1 MNQRAACPYCG
12 ERVAEEAV
20 MLWDGR
26 TYCRGCVEAV
36 SPALY
41 EFARN
46 GGELKEV
53 VEKSDVSL
61 KKYLR
66 GAGYKTLI
74 VTFVI
79 FMLPFIVLAWLDE
92 PNARFNLLFGVC
104 FFWCGFLVSWLIL
117 KGFLM
122 LTRSTLPRTVSV
134 EQNQVVLSHA
144 GDEKRI
150 PLHECLWELK
160 GTYRDNLTA
169 FTGQRKGVV
178 LLTSPGRCICCSH
191 SREMVQY
198 LGAFLILAGVRR
210 KSYWNGLRVLLHSV
224 IGLLIGLLLGY
235 YTGRLVAL
243 QVNDPFWVF
252 VLGFLGAVDGFGVGL
267 NYALYSGYGRSAAW
281 DRMHPLVWAGMFFT
295 VGAKF
300 LVMRGIGAMLLAGSI
315 NAILGVLAAWSIRR
329 FLAKDDAAED
339 DALRVRRE
347 LQKAFEYDN

>member
-12 ERVAEEAV
+12 ECVAEEAV
-20 MLWDGR
+20 TLWDGR
-26 TYCRGCVEAV
+26 TYCRSCVEAV

-74 VTFVI
+74 VTFMI
-79 FMLPFIVLAWLDE
+79 FMIPIVVLAWTDR
-92 PNARFNLLFGVC
+92 PNARFDLLFGVC

-191 SREMVQY
+191 SREMVQH

-224 IGLLIGLLLGY
+224 IGILIGLLLGY

-252 VLGFLGAVDGFGVGL
+252 ALGFLGAIDGFAVGL
-267 NYALYSGYGRSAAW
+267 NYALYTGYGRTAAL
-281 DRMHPLVWAGMFFT
+281 DRMHPLVWGGMFFLLGVKCT
-295 VGAKF
+295 VS
-300 LVMRGIGAMLLAGSI
+300 RGMGPMLLGSCI
-315 NAILGVLAAWSIRR
+315 NAALGVLAAWAIRR
-329 FLAKDDAAED
+329 FLARGDAAEED
-339 DALRVRRE
+339 
-347 LQKAFEYDN
+347 KARLKRDLEKVMGYEN

>member
-1 MNQRAACPYCG
+1 MNRRAVCPACG
-12 ERVAEEAV
+12 ESVAEEAV
-20 MLWDGR
+20 TLWDGR

-41 EFARN
+41 EFAKN

-74 VTFVI
+74 VTFMI
-79 FMLPFIVLAWLDE
+79 FMIPIVVLAWMDR
-92 PNARFNLLFGVC
+92 PNARFDLLFGVC
-104 FFWCGFLVSWLIL
+104 FFWCGLLLGYFVL
-117 KGFLM
+117 KSFLM

-144 GDEKRI
+144 GKEQRI
-150 PLHECLWELK
+150 PLNECLWELK
-160 GTYRDNLTA
+160 GNYRDNLTA

-191 SREMVQY
+191 SREMVQH

-210 KSYWNGLRVLLHSV
+210 KSCWNGLRVLLHSV

-267 NYALYSGYGRSAAW
+267 NYALYTGYGRTAAW
-281 DRMHPLVWAGMFFT
+281 DRMHPLVWAGIFFT
-295 VGAKF
+295 LGAKF

-315 NAILGVLAAWSIRR
+315 NATLGVLAAWSIRR
-329 FLAKDDAAED
+329 FLTKNDTAEED
-339 DALRVRRE
+339 KTRVRLE
-347 LQKAFEYDN
+347 LQKALGHET